1 MINAGD
7 GRHAH
12 PTQALLDALT
22 LRRHRELAGLR
33 VAIVGDVRHS
43 RVARSNVKALHLLG
57 ADVTLVAP
65 PTLLPESLE
74 GWPVQVSHDLDDVI
88 SEVDVVMLLR
98 MQFERQAE
106 ALFPTVREYTARYGL
121 TEARA
126 ERLKPD
132 ALIMHPGPMNRGVE
146 VAAVGRRR
154 PRLARHR
161 TGRQRRRRPHGRALH
176 PPRKWCE
183 RLSEVLDQGRSR
195 RRRDRR
201 ARRRRAGPRRQGRRR
216 RLPTCTTTGD
226 VLEAQRVAW
235 CRPGFVDLHVHLR
248 EPGDEEAETIETGTR
263 AAARGG
269 FTAVVAMPN
278 TRPALD
284 DAAVV
289 SSVLA
294 LGKQAGLCDV
304 VSSGCITVARA
315 GEQLAP
321 MGELYAL
328 GVRIFTDDGF
338 CVASAGVMRRA
349 LEYAASLPGAI
360 VAQHAED
367 ETLAAGGHMHEG
379 AWSSRLGIPGRPS
392 VAETVIVARDIE
404 LCEVTG
410 TPVHFLHCSAAGTVA
425 LVRAA
430 KARGLPVTAECAPHH
445 FSLTDECCEGFDPMF
460 KVHPPLRTQADVDAI
475 REGLADGTIDAIA
488 TDHAPHTPES
498 KERPFEEAPPG
509 MLGLETALA
518 VTLTELVEPGHL
530 AACTMPWRCLS
541 WRPAAIA
548 GLDAARRTHRAGC
561 AGEPDGRSIPAH
573 EWVGGTRRAGEPRS
587 QHAVRRAHAEGQGA
601 STRCSSGTWSCA
613 TAEATR

>member
-1 MINAGD
+1 LPDVLVQG
-7 GRHAH
+7 GRVI
-12 PTQALLDALT
+12 DAT
-22 LRRHRELAGLR
+22 GER
-33 VAIVGDVRHS
+33 D
-43 RVARSNVKALHLLG
+43 
-57 ADVTLVAP
+57 ADVLV
-65 PTLLPESLE
+65 
-74 GWPVQVSHDLDDVI
+74 
-88 SEVDVVMLLR
+88 
-98 MQFERQAE
+98 
-106 ALFPTVREYTARYGL
+106 
-121 TEARA
+121 
-126 ERLKPD
+126 
-132 ALIMHPGPMNRGVE
+132 RGGAIVE
-146 VAAVGRRR
+146 VASALAAPDGAV
-154 PRLARHR
+154 
-161 TGRQRRRRPHGRALH
+161 T
-176 PPRKWCE
+176 
-183 RLSEVLDQGRSR
+183 LDASG
-195 RRRDRR
+195 
-201 ARRRRAGPRRQGRRR
+201 
-216 RLPTCTTTGD
+216 CT
-226 VLEAQRVAW
+226 VS
-235 CRPGFVDLHVHLR
+235 PGLVDLHVHLR

-294 LGKQAGLCDV
+294 TGAAAGLCEV

-349 LEYAASLPGAI
+349 LEYAASLPGAV

-367 ETLAAGGHMHEG
+367 ETLAGGGHMHEG

-404 LCEVTG
+404 LCAVTG
-410 TPVHFLHCSAAGTVA
+410 TPVHFLHCSAAGTVD

-430 KARGLPVTAECAPHH
+430 KARGLPVTAEVAPHH
-445 FSLTDECCEGFDPMF
+445 FALTDACCEGFDPKF
-460 KVHPPLRTQADVDAI
+460 KVHPPLRTEADVEAI
-475 REGLADGTIDAIA
+475 RAGLVDGTIDAIA

-518 VTLTELVEPGHL
+518 VTITELVEPGVLSLQDAL
-530 AACTMPWRCLS
+530 ALLS

-548 GLDAARRTHRAGC
+548 GLSEHG
-561 AGEPDGRSIPAH
+561 GPIEPGAPANLTVFDPKE
-573 EWVGGTRRAGEPRS
+573 EWVVDAHRLASRARNTPFEGRTLTGK
-587 QHAVRRAHAEGQGA
+587 VRHTVLRGNPVVIDG
-601 STRCSSGTWSCA
+601 
-613 TAEATR
+613 EATR